1 MSDPGGFTSKNHLSC
16 VPILKAIGAVNKNGL
31 DCETHSSGHL
41 PSKVPDPSML
51 NLLGVE
57 NRGFSYYCKVVNCK
71 VGGGGGYFY

>member
-16 VPILKAIGAVNKNGL
+16 VPILKAIGAVNKNDL
-31 DCETHSSGHL
+31 DCETRSSGPL

-57 NRGFSYYCKVVNCK
+57 NRGFFLLLQGCQL
-71 VGGGGGYFY
+71 